1 MLEKTDK
8 RARAALFRARLA
20 EAVARQGLSQ
30 AALARAVGAD
40 RSTVSQLLHGE
51 DARLPNAQLV
61 AETARA
67 LKVSA
72 DWLLGLT
79 HRPESAADL
88 MATVIDMPE
97 APRAMVDEILF
108 RWHREA
114 QGYKVR
120 HVPAS
125 LPDMLKT
132 NAVLAWE
139 YETTL
144 AKSAEQAIQAAEER
158 LAWQRGNRSDYEI
171 AMPLHEI
178 ASFCRGEGYW
188 SGLPVAARLEQ
199 IDWLIALHDQLYPGL
214 RIFLFDARAVFSAP
228 VTIFGPLLAAVY
240 LGRHYLAFRDAE
252 RVAAITAHFD
262 GLIRAATLGP
272 RDWPDHLSR
281 LRAEVGQGCASPRQG

>member
-30 AALARAVGAD
+30 AALARAIGAD

-188 SGLPVAARLEQ
+188 TGLPAEARLEQ